1 MEDNRYFKHMNWD
14 YSKFEKKCC
23 CGKHNQEHKEKSCC
37 HKYDEWKHKQH
48 HCDRKEEKHCWK
60 EEKDE
65 CKKEKHC
72 WKEEKHCWKEE
83 KDECKKEKHC
93 RKEEKDECKDDH
105 HHCKGCICHLLK
117 RFELGT
123 TVDVYLSGG
132 GSFLGVVFLKLDN
145 RNCCAYFVEN
155 DAASEPIIIDC
166 EKIDAIRRIATV

>member
-14 YSKFEKKCC
+14 YSTFEKKCC
-23 CGKHNQEHKEKSCC
+23 CGKHDQEHKEKACC

-48 HCDRKEEKHCWK
+48 RCDCKEEKHCW
-60 EEKDE
+60 
-65 CKKEKHC
+65 
-72 WKEEKHCWKEE
+72 
-83 KDECKKEKHC
+83 
-93 RKEEKDECKDDH
+93 KEEKDECKDDH

-117 RFELGT
+117 CFELGT
-123 TVDVYLSGG
+123 PVDVYLSGG

-155 DAASEPIIIDC
+155 GAAFEPIIIDC

>member
-14 YSKFEKKCC
+14 YSKFEKKWC
-23 CGKHNQEHKEKSCC
+23 CGKHDQEHNEKPCC

-48 HCDRKEEKHCWK
+48 HCDCKEEKHCWK
-60 EEKDE
+60 EDRDE
-65 CKKEKHC
+65 CQ
-72 WKEEKHCWKEE
+72 
-83 KDECKKEKHC
+83 
-93 RKEEKDECKDDH
+93 DDH
-105 HHCKGCICHLLK
+105 HQCKGCICHLLK

-155 DAASEPIIIDC
+155 GAAFEPIIIDC
-166 EKIDAIRRIATV
+166 EKIDAIRRIAAV

>member
-23 CGKHNQEHKEKSCC
+23 CGKHDQEHKEKSCC
-37 HKYDEWKHKQH
+37 HKHDEWKHKQH
-48 HCDRKEEKHCWK
+48 HCDCKE
-60 EEKDE
+60 D
-65 CKKEKHC
+65 KHC
-72 WKEEKHCWKEE
+72 WKEEKHCCKEDKHCWKEE
-83 KDECKKEKHC
+83 KHCCKEDKHC
-93 RKEEKDECKDDH
+93 WKEDRDECKDDH

-155 DAASEPIIIDC
+155 GAASEPIIIDC
-166 EKIDAIRRIATV
+166 ERIDAIRRIATV